1 MVMFN
6 MWKFSC
12 GRKET
17 GGNQHAIEHYKKTS
31 HPLVVKTGTITTNG
45 RQIYIVMHLIM
56 MKKNR

>member
-17 GGNQHAIEHYKKTS
+17 GGNQHTIEHYKKTS

-56 MKKNR
+56 M